1 MTPSSYGV
9 GAWGAGAYS
18 YVPSAP
24 VSPWVPS
31 APCPPVSWVPSE
43 PCSPSPV
50 TPTGLSLSVDWEEAD
65 G

>member
-1 MTPSSYGV
+1 MPSSYGS

-18 YVPSAP
+18 YVPEP

-31 APCPPVSWVPSE
+31 PPCPPVVWF
-43 PCSPSPV
+43 PSP
-50 TPTGLSLSVDWEEAD
+50 PCDASALGEDD